1 MNLNIKNC
9 LLGNILYKE
18 HLKLKVLSFSLF
30 LLLLLNNFT
39 VFSQEKIQVTA
50 VNIPLNKVI
59 TNLRDKFTLDVSFSD
74 DKLSAYP
81 ININKGFSTSEKA
94 LKYLLK
100 GLPLKLE
107 LINNVFVISDLK
119 PGKTLNY
126 LLSGNISDEK
136 SNETLPFSTIVI
148 NGLSLISDQKGNFSF
163 SSKTDS
169 IFKLQVFY
177 LGYMKLDTLV
187 DAKNYLAIKLRKNNI
202 QLSEVVLYSV
212 PKNGESNTFYSA
224 GNLKINHSVG
234 ENLPGGNDNSV
245 YNLLRLQ
252 PGILASGEQAND
264 LLIWGSYK
272 GQTKVSFDGF
282 TIFGVRNF
290 NDNIG
295 AINPLIAKD
304 LNIQKGGYGVAQGD
318 RVGGIVDITGIEGNT
333 NKPTL
338 KIGLNNLTLNGII
351 STPVFKNTAL
361 VIAARQTYYNVY
373 NPYQLSLNVQN
384 RKKITNVVDYNV
396 VPNYDFNDLNIKFSG
411 KSIKGDNYYISLYKG
426 NDDYSSLFNTTQGR
440 FKINGDDK
448 EKNKQYGGTA
458 NYSKIWEK
466 GSISNITLSASGLKN
481 ENDNNTFVNFANN
494 NQNYS
499 SLIELLNNNISE
511 QSIKLTHLLPTV
523 KNYNFLFGAG
533 YIYDETLLTKDSINT
548 RKLNEVNNS
557 SRLYSFIENNYFI
570 TPKIKIT
577 PGLRIDYAGNLNKA
591 YLQPRLAAKYQ
602 VNDQFKLSGSWGV
615 YNQFIAYNAT
625 VDEQG
630 NIKYNWTVCDDKK
643 IPVYEAQHWVFGAN
657 YQKNNWWIDG
667 DFYYRTTSGITKYI
681 QTKTSRT
688 NLIGSGRAIG
698 VDVLIKKNYKGSTAW
713 VAYTLSKTTEK
724 YPIKNRNP
732 MGNNY
737 QRAPQDQLHEIKFA
751 TIINLS
757 PFYLSANYVYG
768 SGFPSTNPLDNPND
782 NVLPYS
788 RFDTALN
795 YKFSKKKYSLETGI
809 SILNL
814 FNTQNLKI
822 NNLERIPTEQ
832 TATFNIYNQ
841 AVPFTPTLFLN
852 LSL

>member
-1 MNLNIKNC
+1 LDLNIKNY
-9 LLGNILYKE
+9 LLENILYK
-18 HLKLKVLSFSLF
+18 K
-30 LLLLLNNFT
+30 LNNFRIAALFIFLLIIT
-39 VFSQEKIQVTA
+39 SQTLFSQEKVKINA
-50 VNIPLNKVI
+50 NDIGLNKVI
-59 TNLRDKFTLDVSFSD
+59 VHLRDFYNLNVSFND
-74 DKLSAYP
+74 DKLSAFKV
-81 ININKGFSTSEKA
+81 NTNKEFSTPEKA

-107 LINNVFVISDLK
+107 SLNNVFVISDLK
-119 PGKTLNY
+119 QNKPLNY
-126 LLSGNISDEK
+126 LLTGNISDAI

-169 IFKLQVFY
+169 LFKLQISY
-177 LGYMKLDTLV
+177 LGYLKLDTLV
-187 DAKNYLAIKLRKNNI
+187 DAKKYLAIKLQKNNI
-202 QLSEVVLYSV
+202 LLSEVIFNTVS
-212 PKNGESNTFYSA
+212 KNAESNTFYSA

-234 ENLPGGNDNSV
+234 ENLPGGSDNSI

-252 PGILASGEQAND
+252 PGILASGEQSND

-318 RVGGIVDITGIEGNT
+318 RVGGVVDITGIEGNT
-333 NKPTL
+333 AKPTL
-338 KIGLNNLTLNGII
+338 KVGVNNLTLNGML

-361 VIAARQTYYNVY
+361 IIAGRQTYYNVY
-373 NPYQLSLNVQN
+373 NPYQLSVNVLN
-384 RKKITNVVDYNV
+384 RERRSSIVDYNV
-396 VPNYDFNDLNIKFSG
+396 VPTYNFNDLNFKFSG

-440 FKINGDDK
+440 FKINGDD
-448 EKNKQYGGTA
+448 EERNKQYGGAA
-458 NYSKIWEK
+458 NYSKIWKK
-466 GSISNITLSASGLKN
+466 GSISNITLSSSNLKN
-481 ENDNNTFVNFANN
+481 QTDNNTLVNFSNN
-494 NQNYS
+494 NQNFS
-499 SLIELLNNNISE
+499 TITELLNNNITE

-523 KNYNFLFGAG
+523 KNHYFLLGAG
-533 YIYDETLLTKDSINT
+533 YIYDQTLLTKDSLNIQ
-548 RKLNEVNNS
+548 KLNEQNNGN
-557 SRLYSFIENNYFI
+557 RLYSFIENNYFI

-577 PGLRIDYAGNLNKA
+577 TGLRLDYAGNLNKA
-591 YLQPRLAAKYQ
+591 YLQPRIAAKYQ
-602 VNDQFKLSGSWGV
+602 VNDQFKISGAWGI

-630 NIKYNWTVCDDKK
+630 NLKYNWTVCDGIKK
-643 IPVYEAQHWVFGAN
+643 PIYDAQHWVLGAN
-657 YQKNNWWIDG
+657 FQKNNWWIDG
-667 DFYYRTTSGITKYI
+667 DFYYRTTSGLTKYF
-681 QTKTSRT
+681 QTKTTRT
-688 NLIGSGRAIG
+688 NLIGDGKAIG
-698 VDVLIKKNYKGSTAW
+698 MDILIKKNYKGSTAW

-724 YPIKNRNP
+724 FLIKTKNTI
-732 MGNNY
+732 NNTY
-737 QRAPQDQLHEIKFA
+737 QRAPQDQRHEIKFA
-751 TIINLS
+751 TIINLN
-757 PFYLSANYVYG
+757 PFYFSANYVYG
-768 SGFPSTNPLDNPND
+768 SGFPSTNPLDNPNN
-782 NVLPYS
+782 NVLPYN

-795 YKFSKKKYSLETGI
+795 YKFSRKRYSLETGI

-832 TATFNIYNQ
+832 SSTLNIYNQ